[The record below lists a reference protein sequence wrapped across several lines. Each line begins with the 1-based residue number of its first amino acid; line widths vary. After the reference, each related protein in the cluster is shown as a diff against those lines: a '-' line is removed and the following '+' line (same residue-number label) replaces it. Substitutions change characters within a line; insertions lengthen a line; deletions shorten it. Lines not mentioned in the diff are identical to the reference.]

1 MNISRFMSY
10 QDVKWGVSVLY
21 FGTMLPEKVPENAAK
36 RLLIIDAMNMMHMR
50 SKASSSGRTEKQLDC
65 LSILP
70 IMRYF
75 IRRGH
80 AVEVVMPEFY
90 IYRKCFK
97 NFHIWK
103 FLKFSVFWL
112 LFFKDL
118 NALKLLIVVPYMMH
132 DDLVALTVAKDSCGS
147 VITQD
152 KFRDHLKCFPQL
164 CLVRSRNIILAFM
177 NDEKKLKFF
186 TNAKGDKYYK
196 DYFMCMNYAFEQFYS
211 LPEDDDYD
219 LVKNEEWSEDRKNEV
234 LECIDKIY
242 GLAEAQHIFAEVEQ
256 LTRCNPFPANIH
268 QKIIRN
274 DEKQEGIIEDKS
286 VKALLCWRNT
296 AEKQELEY
304 QLQERCNDTCQRC
317 ITSSSS
323 EESLT
328 IFDFSNSRVLQESA
342 NDGNSKNDLS
352 KTISIVV
359 EGNAALQESVTEII
373 NTSSLEMSIRDIT
386 EMNLFKDD
394 RRAELKVYLWKTLTD
409 EMKIDGKSFYDFL
422 LSFHGILEKNFVLNA
437 YYDQLSDL
445 SLFKEEMVIPK
456 NISVKLGN
464 EKEATFTAS
473 SSFCPHS
480 SKYEIIHNELAYLL
494 PKDIPE
500 AVSTK
505 LCSPS
510 SVSCSVIDERPNR
523 SFKELDIEKE
533 VMWKSLVNELDL
545 NSNVIYNILLSWDE
559 GPLEAERIVNAYF
572 KHMDDWE
579 IKLS

>member
-1 MNISRFMSY
+1 M
-10 QDVKWGVSVLY
+10 DGTVLFQY
-21 FGTMLPEKVPENAAK
+21 SLQTMLPEKVPENAAK

-50 SKASSSGRTEKQLDC
+50 SKASSSGRTD
-65 LSILP
+65 
-70 IMRYF
+70 
-75 IRRGH
+75 
-80 AVEVVMPEFY
+80 
-90 IYRKCFK
+90 
-97 NFHIWK
+97 
-103 FLKFSVFWL
+103 VFWL

-445 SLFKEEMVIPK
+445 SLFKEEMVIPVSYYNVLFMAYLLHSENNICNFRFTQHLYLVLK

-494 PKDIPE
+494 PK
-500 AVSTK
+500 
-505 LCSPS
+505 
-510 SVSCSVIDERPNR
+510 
-523 SFKELDIEKE
+523 
-533 VMWKSLVNELDL
+533 VMSL
-545 NSNVIYNILLSWDE
+545 
-559 GPLEAERIVNAYF
+559 
-572 KHMDDWE
+572 
-579 IKLS
+579 